1 MYDDFTSFDHKA
13 NPKIFQKPQQFEKSQ
28 TFSKKPQ
35 ILGQKIWKCM
45 IKEWKR
51 VILEKEANLE
61 TENWVGKWIG
71 VKERSLGSWEV
82 KYCREKLK
90 RSE

>member
-35 ILGQKIWKCM
+35 ILGQKIWNAWLKD
-45 IKEWKR
+45 
-51 VILEKEANLE
+51 EKE
-61 TENWVGKWIG
+61 
-71 VKERSLGSWEV
+71 S
-82 KYCREKLK
+82 YQREKQI
-90 RSE
+90 